1 MIEAGFNDFL
11 FDAPQV
17 RRLIQLAIEEDL
29 PAGDVTAALT
39 IPAEKPGRATILARE
54 PLVACGIPIAPAV
67 FREFGWS
74 AVVEPS
80 VVEGSLVAAG
90 TPLARISAQTR
101 HIVAAERIILKF
113 MQRLSGVAT
122 GTRRVVDQAHG
133 VTVLDT
139 RKTTPGWRLLE
150 KYAVRVGGGANH
162 RGSLSDMVLVKN
174 NHIAAHGGNVRETL
188 RRVFGAKPLYLP
200 VEVEVRS
207 LEELTAALEFE
218 VAVIMLDNMP
228 TALIAEALAR
238 IGAKRPGLPVEISG
252 GVTVE
257 RLAELARVGVK
268 LVSMGA
274 LTTQARNVDIS
285 LRLEGGGV

>member
-1 MIEAGFNDFL
+1 
-11 FDAPQV
+11 
-17 RRLIQLAIEEDL
+17 
-29 PAGDVTAALT
+29 
-39 IPAEKPGRATILARE
+39 
-54 PLVACGIPIAPAV
+54 
-67 FREFGWS
+67 
-74 AVVEPS
+74 
-80 VVEGSLVAAG
+80 
-90 TPLARISAQTR
+90 
-101 HIVAAERIILKF
+101 
-113 MQRLSGVAT
+113 
-122 GTRRVVDQAHG
+122 
-133 VTVLDT
+133 
-139 RKTTPGWRLLE
+139 
-150 KYAVRVGGGANH
+150 
-162 RGSLSDMVLVKN
+162 MVLVKN